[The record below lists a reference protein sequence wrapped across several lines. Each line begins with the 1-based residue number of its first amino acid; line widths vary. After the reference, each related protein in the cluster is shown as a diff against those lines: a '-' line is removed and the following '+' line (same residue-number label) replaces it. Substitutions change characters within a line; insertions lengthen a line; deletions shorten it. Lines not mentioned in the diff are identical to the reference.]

1 MSRYASTLAIV
12 INKKKIREADLL
24 ITLLTPDQGKILAL
38 AKGVQNIKSNRLGS
52 LQLGNTVKVQLYT
65 KNENTWISEAQTV
78 SQFLLKEKVLTQVNL
93 LFYFLEILNHF
104 IAENQ
109 HIEGVFLISQK
120 IIQSINE
127 NKFQNYIQNEMNFI
141 RILGFGLPQEIEKY
155 YQKEDYRTAQNLI
168 KNYLENIIEK
178 PLESNKLFQ

>member
-1 MSRYASTLAIV
+1 MSRYNSTLGIV
-12 INKKKIREADLL
+12 INKKKIRESDLL
-24 ITLLTPDQGKILAL
+24 ITLLTPELGKITAL

-78 SQFLLKEKVLTQVNL
+78 SQFLLKEKKLTQVNL
-93 LFYFLEILNHF
+93 LFYFLEILNYF

-109 HIEGVFLISQK
+109 QIDEVFQISQK
-120 IIQSINE
+120 IIDSIN
-127 NKFQNYIQNEMNFI
+127 NNQFKKYILNEINFI
-141 RILGFGLPQEIEKY
+141 KILGFGLPPEIEKY
-155 YQKEDYRTAQNLI
+155 YLKEDYKTTQNLI
-168 KNYLENIIEK
+168 KSYLESIIEK

>member
-1 MSRYASTLAIV
+1 MSRYSNTIGIV
-12 INKKKIREADLL
+12 INKKKIRESDLL

-65 KNENTWISEAQTV
+65 KNENAWISEAQTI
-78 SQFLLKEKVLTQVNL
+78 SQFLLKEKSLTQINL

-104 IAENQ
+104 IADNQ
-109 HIEGVFLISQK
+109 QIDGVFPISQK
-120 IIQSINE
+120 IIQAINQ
-127 NKFQNYIQNEMNFI
+127 NKFKEYILNEMNFI
-141 RILGFGLPQEIEKY
+141 KILGFGLPQEIEKY
-155 YQKEDYRTAQNLI
+155 YEKEDYRTVQNLI
-168 KNYLENIIEK
+168 KSFLETIIEK